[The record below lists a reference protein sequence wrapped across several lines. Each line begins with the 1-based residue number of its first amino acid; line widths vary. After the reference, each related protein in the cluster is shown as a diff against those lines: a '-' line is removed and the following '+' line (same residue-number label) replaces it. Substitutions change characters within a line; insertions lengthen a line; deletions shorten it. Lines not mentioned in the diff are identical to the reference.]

1 MFAIPD
7 ILDFWNVELVVSMK
21 GIFCL
26 WIHQILLYSEM
37 KYLYR

>member
-1 MFAIPD
+1 MFAISD

-21 GIFCL
+21 DIFCL